1 VPPFEFTLFVEG
13 VDLLSDRVQDAFE
26 RLGVEAGGFEV
37 ETIDGDVV
45 GGDIDRLLRALRYRG
60 SGFFED
66 VLFGREGDAQF
77 AVFKL
82 DAASEDEAVQWAAAM
97 LTYACP
103 GLRVICVQSGRHGT
117 MDIR

>member
-1 VPPFEFTLFVEG
+1 MPLFEFTLFVDG
-13 VDLLSDRVQDAFE
+13 VDLLSERVQDAFE
-26 RLGVEAGGFEV
+26 RLGVEADGFAV

-45 GGDIDRLLRALRYRG
+45 DGDIDRLLRPLRYRG

-77 AVFKL
+77 AAFRL
-82 DAASEDEAVQWAAAM
+82 DAATEDEAVQWAAAM

-103 GLRVICVQSGRHGT
+103 GLRVISAKRGRHGT